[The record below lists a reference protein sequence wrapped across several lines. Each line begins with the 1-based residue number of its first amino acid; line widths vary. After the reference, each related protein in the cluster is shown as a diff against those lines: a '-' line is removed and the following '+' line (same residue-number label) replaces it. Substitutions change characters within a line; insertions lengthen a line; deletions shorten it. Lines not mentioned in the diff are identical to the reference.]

1 MTMTT
6 ASTFTTQLSLQELR
20 DSQSIYLKAL
30 QLLVQ
35 DGASISE
42 AQDSVCWKRL
52 QRLNQAMP
60 LQFLHPET
68 LYQRMAPAP
77 AKTKRRSRAK
87 AAANK

>member
-1 MTMTT
+1 MTT
-6 ASTFTTQLSLQELR
+6 QSTFTTELSLQELR

-35 DGASISE
+35 DGASLTE

-68 LYQRMAPAP
+68 LYLRMAPAP
-77 AKTKRRSRAK
+77 VKTKRRRRTK
-87 AAANK
+87 VAAAH

>member
-1 MTMTT
+1 MTT
-6 ASTFTTQLSLQELR
+6 QSTFTTQLSLQELR

-30 QLLVQ
+30 QLLAQ
-35 DGASISE
+35 DGASMTE

-77 AKTKRRSRAK
+77 VKTKRRRRSK
-87 AAANK
+87 AAAAS

>member
-1 MTMTT
+1 MTT
-6 ASTFTTQLSLQELR
+6 QSTFTTHLSPQELR

-30 QLLVQ
+30 QLLAQ
-35 DGASISE
+35 DGASMTE

-77 AKTKRRSRAK
+77 VKTKRRRRSK
-87 AAANK
+87 AAAAS

>member
-1 MTMTT
+1 MTT
-6 ASTFTTQLSLQELR
+6 QSTFTTQLSLQELR

-30 QLLVQ
+30 QLLAQ
-35 DGASISE
+35 DGASMTE

-68 LYQRMAPAP
+68 LYQRMAPP
-77 AKTKRRSRAK
+77 PVKTKRRRRSK
-87 AAANK
+87 VAAAS

>member
-1 MTMTT
+1 MTT
-6 ASTFTTQLSLQELR
+6 QSTFTTHLSLQELR

-30 QLLVQ
+30 QLLAQ
-35 DGASISE
+35 DGASMTE

-77 AKTKRRSRAK
+77 VKTKRRRRSK
-87 AAANK
+87 AAAAS

>member
-1 MTMTT
+1 MTT
-6 ASTFTTQLSLQELR
+6 QSTFTTQLSLQELR

-30 QLLVQ
+30 QLLAQ
-35 DGASISE
+35 DGASMTE

-77 AKTKRRSRAK
+77 VKTKRRRRGK
-87 AAANK
+87 AAAAS

>member
-1 MTMTT
+1 MTT
-6 ASTFTTQLSLQELR
+6 QSTFTTHLSLQELR

-30 QLLVQ
+30 QLLAQ
-35 DGASISE
+35 DGASMTE

-68 LYQRMAPAP
+68 LYQRMTPAP
-77 AKTKRRSRAK
+77 VKTKRRRRSK
-87 AAANK
+87 AAAAS

>member
-1 MTMTT
+1 MTT
-6 ASTFTTQLSLQELR
+6 QSTFTTQLSLQELR

-35 DGASISE
+35 DGASLTE
-42 AQDSVCWKRL
+42 AQDSVCWRRL

-77 AKTKRRSRAK
+77 VKTKRRRRTK
-87 AAANK
+87 VAASH

>member
-1 MTMTT
+1 MTT
-6 ASTFTTQLSLQELR
+6 QSTFTTHLSLQELR

-30 QLLVQ
+30 QLLAQ
-35 DGASISE
+35 DGASMTE
-42 AQDSVCWKRL
+42 AQDSVCWQRL

-77 AKTKRRSRAK
+77 VKTKRRRRSK
-87 AAANK
+87 AAAAS

>member
-1 MTMTT
+1 MTT
-6 ASTFTTQLSLQELR
+6 QSTFTTQLSLQELR
-20 DSQSIYLKAL
+20 DSQRIYLKAL
-30 QLLVQ
+30 QLLAQ
-35 DGASISE
+35 DGASMTE

-77 AKTKRRSRAK
+77 VKTKRRRRSK
-87 AAANK
+87 AAAAS